1 MNEEN
6 LQQTDNNAENT
17 PAPEQQD
24 FDSEARAQ
32 GWVSQEEFRGN
43 EKDWVDAETFVKR
56 GREIL
61 PIVRKNNEKL
71 LKELKEARAI
81 AEEAR
86 STAKEFQKFQQE
98 QYERKAKEL
107 EAELNSLK
115 QAKREAINQGDGDR
129 VVEIDDASERLRE
142 DLQEARQAAKAVPQ
156 PEAATNQPDPNLTEW
171 LSHNEWFGQDLRTT
185 GIANGLAEA
194 IRKENPGL
202 QGKAFLDKLDE
213 ELEATLPA
221 KFGKKKVANP
231 MDGGIPTGTSGRPS
245 KSKRSYDSLPGDAK
259 AACDRFVKQGLMTKE
274 QYIESYDWS
283 E

>member
-1 MNEEN
+1 MSEQN
-6 LQQTDNNAENT
+6 LQNTENNADNT
-17 PAPEQQD
+17 PAPEQHD

-71 LKELKEARAI
+71 LKELNEARKI

-86 STAKEFQKFQQE
+86 ETAKEFQKFQKE
-98 QYERKAKEL
+98 QYERKAKDL
-107 EAELNSLK
+107 EAELAELK
-115 QAKREAINQGDGDR
+115 QAKRVAINQGDGDR
-129 VVEIDDASERLRE
+129 VVEIDDASDRLKE
-142 DLQEARQAAKAVPQ
+142 DLQEAREAAKATPQ
-156 PEAATNQPDPNLTEW
+156 PTEGATNQPDPNLTVW
-171 LSHNEWFGQDLRTT
+171 LSKNDWFGNDLRTT

-194 IRKENPGL
+194 IRKENPNL
-202 QGKAFLDKLDE
+202 QGKEFLDKLDE
-213 ELEATLPA
+213 ELAATLPN
-221 KFGKKKVANP
+221 KFGKKQVANP
-231 MDGGIPTGTSGRPS
+231 MDGGTSSGSGRPS

-274 QYIESYDWS
+274 EYIASYDWS

>member
-1 MNEEN
+1 MSEEN
-6 LQQTDNNAENT
+6 LQQTESTQESAPPAENY
-17 PAPEQQD
+17 
-24 FDSEARAQ
+24 DSEARAQ
-32 GWVSQEEFRGN
+32 GWVAQEEFRGN

-86 STAKEFQKFQQE
+86 SAAKEFQKFQKE
-98 QYERKAKEL
+98 QYERKAKDLEAQIAVLKTARKDAISSGDGERVIEL
-107 EAELNSLK
+107 EEASDSLK
-115 QAKREAINQGDGDR
+115 QELADTK
-129 VVEIDDASERLRE
+129 S
-142 DLQEARQAAKAVPQ
+142 AAAAPPPEPPKAEP
-156 PEAATNQPDPNLTEW
+156 TPDVDFQNW
-171 LSHNEWFGQDLRTT
+171 LEVNKSWFGQDRRAT
-185 GIANGLAEA
+185 GIANGLGESIRAEFP
-194 IRKENPGL
+194 NL

-213 ELEATLPA
+213 ELAATFPD

-231 MDGGIPTGTSGRPS
+231 MDGGSASGTGRPS
-245 KSKRSYDSLPGDAK
+245 KSKRSYENLPGDAK

-274 QYIESYDWS
+274 QYIADFDWS